1 MNELQPYINGP
12 IGVTLAFLA
21 LVFVLLTIL
30 MPYYVFVCAREIMRT
45 RKLLAELLVVMRTRQ

>member
-12 IGVTLAFLA
+12 IGITLAFLV

-30 MPYYVFVCAREIMRT
+30 MPYYVFVCAREMMRT
-45 RKLLAELLVVMRTRQ
+45 RKLMAELLAVMRTRR